1 MSIFYSVLQLS
12 LYMAFAQNL
21 VFTASY
27 GISEAVRL
35 SKRPKH
41 FFTTSLSVTA
51 FSIYL
56 SVASYFADRI
66 PLFEKLSL
74 SFRFFFYILILTA
87 GYLFSAVIMKKAFHA
102 DKKFLNS
109 LGMCAIN
116 TFVIAL
122 PLISFRASLSLSEA
136 IALAIG
142 SGLSFTI
149 ALLLINGGMKF
160 IWKNRFIPEFMKGTP
175 ALFIYTALLSLALS
189 SITGESFFI

>member
-1 MSIFYSVLQLS
+1 MTEFFSFLQIAIYVSFL
-12 LYMAFAQNL
+12 QNL
-21 VFTASY
+21 VFSASY

-51 FSIYL
+51 FSLYL
-56 SVASYFADRI
+56 SVTAHFADMI
-66 PLFEKLSL
+66 PIFEKLSF
-74 SFRFFFYILILTA
+74 SFRFLFYVLILTL
-87 GYLFSAVIMKKAFHA
+87 GYLISAVIMKKIFHA

-116 TFVIAL
+116 TLIIAL
-122 PLISFRASLSLSEA
+122 PVINYKASFSIFEA
-136 IALAIG
+136 VGTALGAG
-142 SGLSFTI
+142 VAFTV

-160 IWKNRFIPEFMKGTP
+160 IHRNKFIPEFMKGTP

-189 SITGESFFI
+189 SITGDFLYI